1 MDLEE
6 ENTFEPGMAMGRGTE
21 PALQLTCSAIRP
33 ECLPEIQVSPNAF
46 KADENS
52 TSNIK
57 TAAYSN
63 SSHAFKAVCSA
74 VQVAGLIFHLG
85 PHK

>member
-6 ENTFEPGMAMGRGTE
+6 ENTFGPGMVMGRGTE
-21 PALQLTCSAIRP
+21 PALQLTCFAIRP

-52 TSNIK
+52 TSTLKLQLIPILPVLLK
-57 TAAYSN
+57 LS
-63 SSHAFKAVCSA
+63 V
-74 VQVAGLIFHLG
+74 VQSKWQG
-85 PHK
+85 